1 MTFGGVPIVAPAM
14 RETPMASDDAVLDFA
29 RAVIAGTFDA
39 VVFLTGVGVR
49 ALADTATRAGARDA
63 FLEALRGAG
72 VWVEDI
78 HIGELDD
85 GTIVEKH
92 MGHAKYD
99 DGRVVDFPTCTTYGF
114 KDGKIYDVRVHTGGQ
129 HVVDAYFWWKFP
141 LKPIPARLAE

>member
-1 MTFGGVPIVAPAM
+1 
-14 RETPMASDDAVLDFA
+14 MANKD
-29 RAVIAGTFDA
+29 
-39 VVFLTGVGVR
+39 VVFQYYDLFAKGDFETMKRECFHPDASWTMPGHHPLSGHMQ
-49 ALADTATRAGARDA
+49 GAEAAAA

-99 DGRVVDFPTCTTYGF
+99 DGRTVDFPTCTTYGF
-114 KDGKIYDVRVHTGGQ
+114 KDGKIFDVRVHTGGQ

-141 LKPIPARLAE
+141 LKPVPARLAGSE